1 MSKIVKPVAQS
12 FFIEDS
18 CIVTKVD
25 LFFAQKDYDRPV
37 TLHIRQNENGIPG
50 KYIIP
55 MSEVI
60 VYPDFIYTSSKG
72 ETPTEFK
79 FDNPI
84 FLKPGEYSLC
94 IGSDSSNYNLYVSE
108 LDNVDLITGKRVT
121 IQPTVGS
128 LYKSQNASTWTPEQL
143 LDLKFNLYRAL
154 FDPTNAATIDFTL
167 RGAPP
172 KTLESDPL
180 EIYNGSTTMRVYH
193 FNHGMPNGSF
203 VTLRAIGGATADLDG
218 SYNTLYNID
227 MAQIVGVPLEIADQ
241 TLYGYTVTLPTAA
254 SASLR
259 FGGSGV
265 VATQNIVA
273 NALYPVMAKIEEAGT
288 QIDVSY
294 RGTNVDYTIDNAYQS
309 LEKATNELEKTKL
322 IVSDTV
328 KVNNLSN
335 NDDLDYRLT
344 LSTNSVLLAPM
355 IDTTQFGLVAAQNIV
370 NSPTYASEVTLT
382 EDLISFMSAES
393 GVTVTVSSDDST
405 AGTISVPSG
414 LRELAL
420 TLTVGSYMNITSTA
434 GANDGQSRIVS
445 ISDDGSEIEISKLSG
460 NISTETS
467 AYTITVGA
475 NYVAEEAATGGS
487 TYSKYITRQVDF
499 ANPSTAFNLR
509 LDINRPVGSGIDI
522 YYKTK
527 LVGESAGLSNKE
539 FVKISIPNMPT
550 TLDTNFIEIEKQVDD
565 LQPYESIVFK
575 IVFTSNDGSTIP
587 KCRNLR
593 IIALA

>member
-25 LFFAQKDYDRPV
+25 LFFSAKDYSRPV
-37 TLHIRQNENGIPG
+37 TLHIRQNENGMPG
-50 KYIIP
+50 KYIVP

-60 VYPDFIYTSSKG
+60 LYPDFVQTSSKG
-72 ETPTEFK
+72 ETATVFR
-79 FDNPI
+79 FDNPVY
-84 FLKPGEYSLC
+84 LKPGEYSLC
-94 IGSDSSNYNLYVSE
+94 IGSDSDKYNLYISE
-108 LDNVDLITGKRVT
+108 LDNIDLITGKRVT
-121 IQPTVGS
+121 IQPSVGS
-128 LYKSQNASTWTPEQL
+128 LFKSQNASTWTPEQL
-143 LDLKFNLYRAL
+143 IDLKFNLYRAL
-154 FDPTNAATIDFTL
+154 FDPTNVATVDFTTK
-167 RGAPP
+167 GAPT
-172 KTLESDPL
+172 KNLESDPL

-203 VTLRAIGGATADLDG
+203 VTLRAIKGAAAALDG
-218 SYNTLYNID
+218 TYNTLYNID
-227 MAQIVGVPLEIADQ
+227 MAQIVGVPLAISDQ

-273 NALYPVMAKIEEAGT
+273 NAFYPVMAKIEEAGT

-294 RGTNVDYTIDNAYQS
+294 KGTNTDYTIDAAYQS

-322 IVSDTV
+322 IVSDSV
-328 KVNNLSN
+328 KANNLAAAEDFN
-335 NDDLDYRLT
+335 YRLT
-344 LSTNSVLLAPM
+344 LRTNSVLIAPM
-355 IDTTQFGLVAAQNIV
+355 IDTAQFGLVAAQNLV
-370 NSPTYASEVTLT
+370 NAPTYASEVTLT
-382 EDLISFMSAES
+382 EDLISFMSAEAS
-393 GVTVTVSSDDST
+393 VTVTVSPDDAT
-405 AGTISVPSG
+405 AGTIAVPVS
-414 LRELAL
+414 LREFAL

-434 GANDGQSRIVS
+434 AANDGQSRIVS
-445 ISDDGSEIEISKLSG
+445 ISEDGATIGISKLSG

-467 AYTITVGA
+467 TYTITVGA

-499 ANPSTAFNLR
+499 SNPSTAFNLR
-509 LDINRPVGSGIDI
+509 LDINRPAGAGIDI

-527 LVGESAGLSNKE
+527 LVGESAGLADKE
-539 FVKISIPNMPT
+539 FVKIAIANMPI
-550 TLDTNFIEIEKQVDD
+550 TLDADFIEIEKQIDD
-565 LQPYESIVFK
+565 IQPYESIVFK
-575 IVFTSNDGSTIP
+575 IVFTSNDGATIP
-587 KCRNLR
+587 KCKNLR